1 MAATTHIS
9 APSFL
14 SGLVARIDALLGRF
28 EAAMS
33 AAEVYDRLDEM
44 SDADL
49 AARGVSRADLAKVAA
64 KELDRF

>member
-1 MAATTHIS
+1 MAATTHAS

-44 SDADL
+44 SDAEL

>member
-1 MAATTHIS
+1 MAAITHVT

-14 SGLVARIDALLGRF
+14 AALVARIDALLGHF

-33 AAEVYDRLDEM
+33 AAEVYERLDEL